1 MKLVEVEEKYV
12 RAWKQMRQTHFS
24 DLNDEFNE
32 REMRSIFNSQD
43 RACMIILTDS
53 NEIMG
58 FLEVALRNLVDG
70 CLGSPVGYIEG
81 LYLKPQYRGSGYGRR
96 AVESIAEWFSD
107 RGCQE
112 MATDTELDNI
122 NAQKFY
128 ESIGFQETYRIVE
141 FKKNLKYSNI

>member
-1 MKLVEVEEKYV
+1 MKLVEVKEKYFP
-12 RAWKQMRQTHFS
+12 AWRQMRITHFS

-32 REMRSIFNSQD
+32 RETRSIFNSQN
-43 RACMIILTDS
+43 RACFIILADS
-53 NEIMG
+53 NEVMG

-81 LYLKPQYRGSGYGRR
+81 LYLKPPYRGLGYGRQV
-96 AVESIAEWFSD
+96 VELAAEWFGD

-112 MATDTELDNI
+112 MATDTELENI

-141 FKKNLKYSNI
+141 FKKNIL

>member
-1 MKLVEVEEKYV
+1 MKLVEVEEKHLQ
-12 RAWKQMRQTHFS
+12 AWRQMRQTHFS
-24 DLNDEFNE
+24 DLDNEFNE
-32 REMRSIFNSQD
+32 TEMQAIVNSQN
-43 RACMIILTDS
+43 RACFIILADS

-81 LYLKPQYRGSGYGRR
+81 LYLKPQYRGLGYGRKI
-96 AVESIAEWFSD
+96 VELIAEWFRD
-107 RGCQE
+107 RNCQE

-128 ESIGFQETYRIVE
+128 ESVGFQETYRIVE
-141 FKKNLKYSNI
+141 FKKDLNI

>member
-1 MKLVEVEEKYV
+1 MKLVEVEEKYFQ
-12 RAWKQMRQTHFS
+12 AWGQMRRTHFS

-32 REMRSIFNSQD
+32 REMRSIFDSQE
-43 RACMIILTDS
+43 RACFIILANS
-53 NEIMG
+53 NEVMG

-81 LYLKPQYRGSGYGRR
+81 LYLKPQYRGFGYGRQV
-96 AVESIAEWFSD
+96 VESIAEWFGD
-107 RGCQE
+107 RNCKE

-141 FKKNLKYSNI
+141 FKKNIL